1 MKNLRVAFVVP
12 AFVCAPLVASAQ
24 PQTPPAPT
32 RPIWRELRLSEARNV
47 LGMRIKNEQ
56 GRDVGEIDNLLID
69 TQNGRISHV
78 VVAVGGFMG
87 VGEKKV
93 VVPWSDLKI
102 ASDGKTRVATLEQA
116 KLESAPRWDRIVRDN
131 REPAAPSA
139 PSASPTTK

>member
-1 MKNLRVAFVVP
+1 VKHLRVALVVL
-12 AFVCAPLVASAQ
+12 ALVCAPLVASAQ
-24 PQTPPAPT
+24 PPAPPAPT

-93 VVPWSDLKI
+93 VVPWSDLRI
-102 ASDGKTRVATLEQA
+102 ASDGKTSVATLDQA
-116 KLESAPRWDRIVRDN
+116 KLESAPRWDRIVRGDH
-131 REPAAPSA
+131 EPAAPSA
-139 PSASPTTK
+139 SPTAR

>member
-1 MKNLRVAFVVP
+1 VKHLRVALVVP
-12 AFVCAPLVASAQ
+12 ALVCAPLVASAQ
-24 PQTPPAPT
+24 PPAPPAPT

-102 ASDGKTRVATLEQA
+102 ASDGKTSVATLDQA

-139 PSASPTTK
+139 SPTAR

>member
-1 MKNLRVAFVVP
+1 VKHLRVALVVP
-12 AFVCAPLVASAQ
+12 ALVCAPLVASAQ
-24 PQTPPAPT
+24 PPAPPAPT

-93 VVPWSDLKI
+93 VVPWSDLRI
-102 ASDGKTRVATLEQA
+102 ASDGKTSVATLDQA
-116 KLESAPRWDRIVRDN
+116 KLESAPRWDRIVRGDH
-131 REPAAPSA
+131 EPAAPSA
-139 PSASPTTK
+139 SPTAR

>member
-1 MKNLRVAFVVP
+1 VKNLRVAFVVP

-139 PSASPTTK
+139 SPTTK

>member
-1 MKNLRVAFVVP
+1 VKHLRVALVLT
-12 AFVCAPLVASAQ
+12 ALVCAPLVASAQ
-24 PQTPPAPT
+24 PPAPPAPT

-93 VVPWSDLKI
+93 VVPWSDLRI
-102 ASDGKTRVATLEQA
+102 ASEGKTSVATLDQA
-116 KLESAPRWDRIVRDN
+116 KLESAPLWDRIVRGD
-131 REPAAPSA
+131 REPGA
-139 PSASPTTK
+139 PSASPTAR

>member
-1 MKNLRVAFVVP
+1 VKHLRVALVVP
-12 AFVCAPLVASAQ
+12 ALVCAPLVASPR
-24 PQTPPAPT
+24 PQAPPAPT

-102 ASDGKTRVATLEQA
+102 ASDGKTSVATLDQA
-116 KLESAPRWDRIVRDN
+116 KLERAPRWDRIVRGDH
-131 REPAAPSA
+131 EPGA
-139 PSASPTTK
+139 PSASPTAR

>member
-1 MKNLRVAFVVP
+1 VKHLRVALVVL
-12 AFVCAPLVASAQ
+12 ALVCAPLVASAQ
-24 PQTPPAPT
+24 PPAPPAPT

-93 VVPWSDLKI
+93 VVPWSDLRI
-102 ASDGKTRVATLEQA
+102 ASDGKTSVATLDQA
-116 KLESAPRWDRIVRDN
+116 KLESAPRWDRIVRGDH
-131 REPAAPSA
+131 EPAAPSA
-139 PSASPTTK
+139 SPTVR

>member
-1 MKNLRVAFVVP
+1 VKHSRVALVVL
-12 AFVCAPLVASAQ
+12 ALVCGPLVASAQ
-24 PQTPPAPT
+24 PPAPPAPT

-93 VVPWSDLKI
+93 VVPWSDLRI
-102 ASDGKTRVATLEQA
+102 ASDGKTSVATLDQA
-116 KLESAPRWDRIVRDN
+116 KLESAPRWDRIVRGDH
-131 REPAAPSA
+131 EPAAPSA
-139 PSASPTTK
+139 SPTAR

>member
-1 MKNLRVAFVVP
+1 VKNLRAVLVVP
-12 AFVCAPLVASAQ
+12 ALVCAPLVASAQ
-24 PQTPPAPT
+24 PPAPPAPT

-69 TQNGRISHV
+69 TPNGRISHV

-93 VVPWSDLKI
+93 VVPWSDLRI
-102 ASDGKTRVATLEQA
+102 ASDGKNSVATLDQA
-116 KLESAPRWDRIVRDN
+116 KLESAPRWDRIVRGD
-131 REPAAPSA
+131 REPGA
-139 PSASPTTK
+139 PSASPTVR